1 MNTLRKLKLRLQTH
15 CRDTKTGC
23 RHTAETQTQ
32 AADTAETQT
41 QGETHSQNSENT
53 INSAHRYRRKK
64 NVVAINHGAANT

>member
-23 RHTAETQTQ
+23 RH
-32 AADTAETQT
+32 TAETQT